1 MIQKEQKLKKNTKR
15 ILDLVS
21 DLQLDRK
28 MLKDK
33 TRQKMRQTKQA
44 EIQMFLERE
53 QKEEAQKELECV
65 KAELKAAKLRL
76 LALEG
81 IK

>member
-1 MIQKEQKLKKNTKR
+1 M
-15 ILDLVS
+15 DLVS

-33 TRQKMRQTKQA
+33 TRQKMRQSKQA

-53 QKEEAQKELECV
+53 QKEEAQKELELV
-65 KAELKAAKLRL
+65 KIELKAAKLRL